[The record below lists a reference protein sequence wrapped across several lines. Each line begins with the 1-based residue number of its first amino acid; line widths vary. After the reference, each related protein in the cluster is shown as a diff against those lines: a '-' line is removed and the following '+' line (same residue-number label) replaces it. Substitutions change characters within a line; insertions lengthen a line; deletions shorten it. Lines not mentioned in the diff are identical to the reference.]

1 MRGTSRFS
9 AAIVCALAAILL
21 LASVAYG
28 APVKKL
34 YEVDITAANP
44 PVTTGQAETF
54 DVVIQNKTATQSLG
68 SCNLTLPASVT
79 GISAT
84 APVPAPGT
92 ATVVGSVIQLRDMSI
107 APMSSKSFTFTAT
120 SPDPGTYTA
129 TVECRQANNYSPS
142 TTSNVFTLDKDNSTL
157 SWTAVAPLPNID
169 LAIATT
175 EETPDPVIGGNT
187 VKYVVTVT
195 NTSATNSANI
205 TVTDSV
211 TGAGSLSSITGDAG
225 WSCGGS
231 GNSRTCN
238 RTLGASQ
245 SSALDVRVL
254 ANTVSSPTSVTN
266 AASVAHVSGAN
277 DPNAANNSTSA
288 TTTVN
293 PGSTSGT
300 GFIDNQ
306 TGGVVIS
313 EPFATPTN
321 KHTIR
326 VEFPPQEGGAV
337 GGFIYNVF
345 QVNETCAL
353 LPCTFGWHI
362 DDIPAPYD
370 NPVTEGVRVTITC
383 DATVCTGTGT
393 AVTMFERDETGSQQ
407 IILGCNIAGIVDP
420 APCVEDTVRLVGGE
434 DQGDLRITMLFLAGD
449 PKVAGLCVGSC

>member
-9 AAIVCALAAILL
+9 IGVVCALAATLL
-21 LASVAYG
+21 IASVAYG

-54 DVVIQNKTATQSLG
+54 DVVIKNKTATQSLG
-68 SCNLTLPASVT
+68 ACNLTLPASVT
-79 GISAT
+79 GIGAT
-84 APVPAPGT
+84 NPEVGS
-92 ATVVGSVIQLRDMSI
+92 ATVVGNVIQLRNLSTPAMGSR
-107 APMSSKSFTFTAT
+107 SFTFTAT

-129 TVECRQANNYSPS
+129 TVECRQANNYSPAN
-142 TTSNVFTLDKDNSTL
+142 TSNAFTLDAANSTL
-157 SWTAVAPLPNID
+157 SWTAVAPLPDVD

-195 NTSATNSANI
+195 NNSATNSASI

-211 TGAGSLSSITGDAG
+211 SGAGSLSSITGDAG

-231 GNSRTCN
+231 GNARTCN

-254 ANTVSSPTSVTN
+254 ANVVSSPTTVTN
-266 AASVAHVSGAN
+266 AATVAHVSGAN
-277 DPNAANNSTSA
+277 DPNAANNSTSE

-293 PGSTSGT
+293 PGSSSGT

-313 EPFATPTN
+313 EPFATPSN
-321 KHTIR
+321 KHI
-326 VEFPPQEGGAV
+326 VSVAFPPQEGGAV

-370 NPVTEGVRVTITC
+370 NPVTEEVRVTITC

-393 AVTMFERDETGSQQ
+393 AVTMFERDETGSQR
-407 IILGCNIAGIVDP
+407 IILGCNFLGIVDP
-420 APCVEDTVRLVGGE
+420 APCVESTQRLVGGQN
-434 DQGDLRITMLFLAGD
+434 QGDLRVTMLFLAGD
-449 PKVAGLCVGSC
+449 PRVAGLCVGSC